1 MTVYLVVD
9 THIKNAEAYEDYK
22 RRAKPVV
29 ESYGGEYLA
38 RGGDTTVPESD
49 LWTPTR
55 LVIVR
60 FPSREHAENFLN
72 SEEYAPVRAIR
83 HEHADTTLAIVDGC

>member
-1 MTVYLVVD
+1 MAVYVVVD
-9 THIKNAEAYEDYK
+9 TKINDLKAYEEYK
-22 RRAKPVV
+22 LHARPIV
-29 ESYGGEYLA
+29 ESFGGEYLA

-60 FPSREHAENFLN
+60 FPSRKDAEDFLD
-72 SEEYAPVRAIR
+72 SDEYAPIKAIR
-83 HEHADTTLAIVDGC
+83 HEHAETTLTIVDGL